1 MPPLKMIVGLG
12 NPGKEYERTRHNVGM
27 NWLNSLAN
35 SYDARFKENP
45 KLKAWLASASIEDV
59 DCLLLKPTTY
69 MNQSG
74 ISLRLVCDYFQ
85 ISLEETLVVHDEM
98 AFSPGVVKLKSGGG
112 ANGHNGLR
120 SLFSELGNNREFH
133 RLRIGVGHPGDS
145 RMVTPYLTKNK
156 IPIDEQ
162 QAMDESTNFSSNLIK
177 EIVNGCWD
185 RAMNKLHGHILTNQ
199 EQP

>member
-1 MPPLKMIVGLG
+1 MSPLKLIVGLG
-12 NPGKEYERTRHNVGM
+12 NPGKEYEQTRHNVGM
-27 NWLNSLAN
+27 NWLNTLAK

-45 KLKAWLASASIEDV
+45 KLKGWLASATIEEV
-59 DCLLLKPTTY
+59 ECLLLKPSTY

-74 ISLRLVCDYFQ
+74 LSLRLVSDYFQ
-85 ISLEETLVVHDEM
+85 IPLEETLVVHDEM
-98 AFSPGVVKLKSGGG
+98 AFLPGVVKLKSGGG
-112 ANGHNGLR
+112 ANGHNGLK
-120 SLFSELGNNREFH
+120 SLFSELGNNREFY

-156 IPIDEQ
+156 IPREEQ
-162 QAMDESTNFSSNLIK
+162 QLMDDATNFSSSFIK

-185 RAMNKLHGHILTNQ
+185 RAINNLHGQNSTNK